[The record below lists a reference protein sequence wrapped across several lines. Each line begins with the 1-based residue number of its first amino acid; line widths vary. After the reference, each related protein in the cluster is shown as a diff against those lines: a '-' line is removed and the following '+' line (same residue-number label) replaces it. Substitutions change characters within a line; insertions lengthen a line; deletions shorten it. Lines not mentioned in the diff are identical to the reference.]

1 MENDRRK
8 HHSRLQWVFS
18 TGAHRIFLLDLKN
31 LILFSISIFSAIIVS
46 RDNNEPKKGISEEE
60 IASTIKELCHL
71 IMKSGDESFI
81 YDFFN
86 CLFTKPELKD
96 IANRWLL
103 VKEIDAGTT
112 QREIANKFSMSLCKI
127 TRGSRELNKADSAFR
142 KMLELLK
149 NQ

>member
-1 MENDRRK
+1 MNDNK
-8 HHSRLQWVFS
+8 E
-18 TGAHRIFLLDLKN
+18 T
-31 LILFSISIFSAIIVS
+31 
-46 RDNNEPKKGISEEE
+46 KGISEEE
-60 IASTIKELCHL
+60 IAATIKELCHL
-71 IMKSGDESFI
+71 IKKSDDEAFI
-81 YDFFN
+81 YEFFN

>member
-1 MENDRRK
+1 MNDNK
-8 HHSRLQWVFS
+8 E
-18 TGAHRIFLLDLKN
+18 T
-31 LILFSISIFSAIIVS
+31 
-46 RDNNEPKKGISEEE
+46 KGISEEE
-60 IASTIKELCHL
+60 IAATIKELCHL
-71 IMKSGDESFI
+71 IMKSGDEVFV

-127 TRGSRELNKADSAFR
+127 TRGSRELNKEDSAFR

>member
-1 MENDRRK
+1 MD
-8 HHSRLQWVFS
+8 
-18 TGAHRIFLLDLKN
+18 KN
-31 LILFSISIFSAIIVS
+31 
-46 RDNNEPKKGISEEE
+46 ETKKGISEEE
-60 IASTIKELCHL
+60 ISATIHELCHL
-71 IMKSGDESFI
+71 ILKSGDESFI
-81 YDFFN
+81 YEFFN

-96 IANRWLL
+96 LANRWLL

-127 TRGSRELNKADSAFR
+127 TRGSRELNKEDSAFR

>member
-1 MENDRRK
+1 MNDNK
-8 HHSRLQWVFS
+8 ES
-18 TGAHRIFLLDLKN
+18 
-31 LILFSISIFSAIIVS
+31 
-46 RDNNEPKKGISEEE
+46 KGISEEE
-60 IASTIKELCHL
+60 IAATIKELCHL
-71 IMKSGDESFI
+71 SMKSGDDAFI

-127 TRGSRELNKADSAFR
+127 TRGSRELNKEDSAFR
-142 KMLELLK
+142 KMLDLVK

>member
-1 MENDRRK
+1 M
-8 HHSRLQWVFS
+8 
-18 TGAHRIFLLDLKN
+18 
-31 LILFSISIFSAIIVS
+31 
-46 RDNNEPKKGISEEE
+46 NNNKETKGISEEE
-60 IASTIKELCHL
+60 IAATIKELCHL
-71 IMKSGDESFI
+71 IKQSNDEDFLFE
-81 YDFFN
+81 FFN

-103 VKEIDAGTT
+103 VKEIDKGTT

-127 TRGSRELNKADSAFR
+127 TRGSRELNKEDSAFR

>member
-1 MENDRRK
+1 MNDNK
-8 HHSRLQWVFS
+8 
-18 TGAHRIFLLDLKN
+18 I
-31 LILFSISIFSAIIVS
+31 
-46 RDNNEPKKGISEEE
+46 KKGISEEE
-60 IASTIKELCHL
+60 IASTIKEICHL
-71 IMKSGDESFI
+71 ILKSDDEAFV

-103 VKEIDAGTT
+103 VKEIDEGTT

-127 TRGSRELNKADSAFR
+127 TRGSRELNKEGSAFR

-149 NQ
+149 KQ

>member
-1 MENDRRK
+1 MNENTTVTDEAIQD
-8 HHSRLQWVFS
+8 S
-18 TGAHRIFLLDLKN
+18 LKEICH
-31 LILFSISIFSAIIVS
+31 ILSSS
-46 RDNNEPKKGISEEE
+46 
-60 IASTIKELCHL
+60 
-71 IMKSGDESFI
+71 DEKMAFEFI
-81 YDFFN
+81 E
-86 CLFTKPELKD
+86 CLFTPAERRD

-127 TRGSRELNKADSAFR
+127 TRGSRELNKEDSAFR